1 MVPFIVLPE
10 SDFVDITSTSK
21 ATSIR
26 FCGSLLAGI
35 LASRFLARLVTGEG
49 WVRSQYEALRSS
61 RSTYFILVTAA
72 IVVVVSLLST
82 ALSIAPGISFWGR
95 NPAGFEAG
103 EYTALMYV
111 VFAIAVLTTVRESAS
126 IERVWAT
133 VAISGIAVSS
143 IGVFQYH
150 DVAFL
155 DIGQTHGTNTTGTAG
170 NPIFYG
176 ALLILMAP
184 ISLAHIV
191 KQYENAST
199 RFNLYWLAALVVV
212 TGSYTVSLVTT
223 VRPGSDARL
232 GRRPWWFW
240 QRSLSNMER

>member
-1 MVPFIVLPE
+1 MGPE
-10 SDFVDITSTSK
+10 SR
-21 ATSIR
+21 R
-26 FCGSLLAGI
+26 FRSRGI
-35 LASRFLARLVTGEG
+35 HRAN
-49 WVRSQYEALRSS
+49 VRCDRHSGVC
-61 RSTYFILVTAA
+61 FGPCI
-72 IVVVVSLLST
+72 
-82 ALSIAPGISFWGR
+82 
-95 NPAGFEAG
+95 GF
-103 EYTALMYV
+103 
-111 VFAIAVLTTVRESAS
+111 

-143 IGVFQYH
+143 VGVFQYH

-184 ISLAHIV
+184 MSLAYIV

-223 VRPGSDARL
+223 VSRGPML
-232 GRRPWWFW
+232 G
-240 QRSLSNMER
+240 